1 MSKTKINIPS
11 YINEASYRYTMPRMD
26 LKQESKGNGIKT
38 NIWNLEDVARA
49 LRVPPEAIIKYLCA
63 ELGASKEKKS
73 IIKGNH
79 TYESLIAHLD
89 KFIEK
94 YLLCKKCK
102 YPETTMYVGEGRQ
115 LMSRCR
121 ACSNKNSLDSIHKAG
136 AFLIKELPK
145 AKDLQ
150 EDIHIDVGEEDKK
163 EEGKEEEDVEDGAE
177 AQLALDSDE
186 LSKYLL
192 LLTF

>member
-11 YINEASYRYTMPRMD
+11 TVTEASYRYTMPRMD

-38 NIWNLEDVARA
+38 NIWNLEDVARS
-49 LRVPPEAIIKYLCA
+49 LRVPPEAIMKYLCA

-79 TYESLIAHLD
+79 TYESLITHLD

-102 YPETTMYVGEGRQ
+102 YPETTLYVGEGRT

-121 ACSNKNSLDSIHKAG
+121 ACSNKNALDSVHKAS

-150 EDIHIDVGEEDKK
+150 EDIHIDVGEEDKQEEVK
-163 EEGKEEEDVEDGAE
+163 EKVEVPNEAEGK
-177 AQLALDSDE
+177 LALDSEE
-186 LSKYLL
+186 LSKC
-192 LLTF
+192 F